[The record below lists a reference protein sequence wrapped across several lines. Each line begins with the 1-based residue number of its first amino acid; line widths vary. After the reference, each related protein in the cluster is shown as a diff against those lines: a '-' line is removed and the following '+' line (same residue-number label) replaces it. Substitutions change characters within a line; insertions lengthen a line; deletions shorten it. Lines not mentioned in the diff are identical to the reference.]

1 MKIAKDGVIEKIA
14 KNAVTEKWYVRVKI
28 SATVYQTYSGLDKRP
43 KLCVGDEVKT
53 GDEI

>member
-1 MKIAKDGVIEKIA
+1 MKIARGGTVEKIG
-14 KNAVTEKWYVRVKI
+14 KNAISGKWYIRVKI

-43 KLCVGDEVKT
+43 KLCVGDEVKM